1 MLGSDAFWAEENR
14 NALIKSPVELLI
26 GFIRTWGITDYDPKR
41 LTYQLSRLGQD
52 LFNPISVKGWP
63 WGQDWIDAATLLERR
78 RDIADLVNSFRR
90 QSQLAAANLE

>member
-63 WGQDWIDAATLLERR
+63 WGRDWIDAATLLERR